1 MDPQQRLQLESAY
14 EALEN
19 GQSTC
24 TLPSKWRWLTCTAG
38 LPIQKVVGTKTAVY
52 VGVFNKD
59 YTDTIYRDPE
69 QVPLYYSTGNGQA
82 ILSNRVSYFFDLKGP
97 SVTVDTA
104 CSGSLVALH
113 LACQSIRTG
122 EADQAIIGGTN
133 LIFNPDVMI
142 SMSLLG

>member
-1 MDPQQRLQLESAY
+1 
-14 EALEN
+14 
-19 GQSTC
+19 
-24 TLPSKWRWLTCTAG
+24 
-38 LPIQKVVGTKTAVY
+38 VGTKTAVY

-59 YTDTIYRDPE
+59 YGDIVYRDPE
-69 QVPLYYSTGNGQA
+69 RVPLYYSTGNGQA

-122 EADQAIIGGTN
+122 EADQAIVGGTN
-133 LIFNPDVMI
+133 LIFSPDVMI